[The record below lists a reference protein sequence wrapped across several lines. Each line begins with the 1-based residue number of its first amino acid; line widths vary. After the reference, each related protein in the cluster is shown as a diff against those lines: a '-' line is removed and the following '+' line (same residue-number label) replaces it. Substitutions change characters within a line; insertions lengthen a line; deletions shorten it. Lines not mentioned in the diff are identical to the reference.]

1 MSDLALTNIGTL
13 VTGDIDRPLA
23 DADTIVVRD
32 GKIHS
37 IGSSVDGDI
46 ERVIDVAGA
55 TVMPGLID
63 SHVHPVIGDFTP
75 RQRTLDFLES
85 YLHGGVT
92 TMISAGE
99 PHTPGRPTD
108 PAGVK
113 ALAIL
118 AARSFAKFRPGG
130 AKVIGG
136 AVLLEEGL
144 IEADFAEMAAAGVRI
159 VGEIGISGVKDPE
172 QAEPMVRWAQ
182 SHGMK
187 VVMHTGGASIPG
199 SGVIGA
205 DYVLAVRPDVAA
217 HVNGGPTALRSSE
230 VERILDES
238 EAMIEVVHNGN
249 SRAVG
254 DVVRL
259 AAERDA
265 LGRVIV
271 GTDSP
276 AGTGV
281 VPLGILRTMGW
292 MSALGGMA
300 PELAVAC
307 ATGNTAKLH
316 GLDRG
321 VIAEGKEA
329 DLIIADAPLGS
340 EAGDALGALAIADT
354 PAVFAAVVDGEVR
367 FVKSRNTPPPV
378 RNIQVPWVQA
388 GGSH

>member
-118 AARSFAKFRPGG
+118 AARSSHRRASAGFGCRPGPPS
-130 AKVIGG
+130 AYRP
-136 AVLLEEGL
+136 A
-144 IEADFAEMAAAGVRI
+144 
-159 VGEIGISGVKDPE
+159 
-172 QAEPMVRWAQ
+172 RW
-182 SHGMK
+182 
-187 VVMHTGGASIPG
+187 
-199 SGVIGA
+199 
-205 DYVLAVRPDVAA
+205 
-217 HVNGGPTALRSSE
+217 N
-230 VERILDES
+230 
-238 EAMIEVVHNGN
+238 
-249 SRAVG
+249 
-254 DVVRL
+254 
-259 AAERDA
+259 
-265 LGRVIV
+265 
-271 GTDSP
+271 
-276 AGTGV
+276 
-281 VPLGILRTMGW
+281 
-292 MSALGGMA
+292 
-300 PELAVAC
+300 
-307 ATGNTAKLH
+307 
-316 GLDRG
+316 
-321 VIAEGKEA
+321 
-329 DLIIADAPLGS
+329 
-340 EAGDALGALAIADT
+340 
-354 PAVFAAVVDGEVR
+354 
-367 FVKSRNTPPPV
+367 
-378 RNIQVPWVQA
+378 
-388 GGSH
+388 